1 MTKHRNPTLIEFGHP
16 RRSLC
21 QPLSQPLCR
30 SLCQPLCQPLCRP
43 RVQTRFK
50 QGSDKVQT
58 RFLTR
63 FRQGENLS
71 KQGSTRLNKV
81 EYFPVAPKSDEGG
94 SQIPTAPLD
103 IPAACVRVQS
113 NSDTSESQ
121 RDWNHSAHGLRACEL
136 PWDNR
141 RAQIN
146 SERLES
152 GINLRIELWAITRV
166 QRGPPLNYAKN

>member
-1 MTKHRNPTLIEFGHP
+1 MTKHRNPTLIEFGPP
-16 RRSLC
+16 RRS
-21 QPLSQPLCR
+21 
-30 SLCQPLCQPLCRP
+30 LCQPLCRP

-58 RFLTR
+58 RLLTR

-71 KQGSTRLNKV
+71 KQGSTRLDKV
-81 EYFPVAPKSDEGG
+81 EFFPVAPKSDEGG
-94 SQIPTAPLD
+94 SQSLLTHSTFPL
-103 IPAACVRVQS
+103 PAYGCKA
-113 NSDTSESQ
+113 NYDTSESQ

-146 SERLES
+146 SERVES
-152 GINLRIELWAITRV
+152 DINLRIESLGNHKGATRPSIKLC
-166 QRGPPLNYAKN
+166 QNLN